1 MSLHPW
7 LPQAEVIRQ
16 ADVVVHHGGS
26 GTMLGALVAGVPQVV
41 LPQGADQFGN
51 ATALTAAGLAVRPE
65 AFSAEA
71 IAESARLFAGGL
83 LVPGS
88 RSSGGSGDTSHAFAG
103 RSCGQ
108 SGRGC
113 VTLFFMK
120 ASRLRFGMN
129 LWPPFL
135 FAGIR
140 VLEISPD
147 YRYARVRMRL
157 RPWNRNF
164 FGTHFGGSLFAM
176 TDPFWVLLLFNQ
188 LGGDHV
194 VWDQAGEIEFV
205 APGRGT
211 VYAEFRLTDEHVE
224 QVPGADRWRRE
235 GA

>member
-1 MSLHPW
+1 
-7 LPQAEVIRQ
+7 
-16 ADVVVHHGGS
+16 
-26 GTMLGALVAGVPQVV
+26 
-41 LPQGADQFGN
+41 
-51 ATALTAAGLAVRPE
+51 
-65 AFSAEA
+65 
-71 IAESARLFAGGL
+71 
-83 LVPGS
+83 
-88 RSSGGSGDTSHAFAG
+88 
-103 RSCGQ
+103 
-108 SGRGC
+108 
-113 VTLFFMK
+113 MK

-140 VLEISPD
+140 VEEISPD

-188 LGGDHV
+188 LKGEHV

-211 VYAEFRLTDEHVE
+211 VTAEFRLTDEHVE
-224 QVPGADRWRRE
+224 QVLERTRGSEKVLIWFDTDVVGQDGTVIARVKKQVYARRKRDKQL
-235 GA
+235 AHA